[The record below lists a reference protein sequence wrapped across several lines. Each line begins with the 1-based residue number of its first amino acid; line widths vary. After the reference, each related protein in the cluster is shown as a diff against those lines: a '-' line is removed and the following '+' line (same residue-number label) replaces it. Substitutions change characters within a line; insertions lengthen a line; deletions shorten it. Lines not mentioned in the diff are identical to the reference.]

1 MKKRSIVMLSIII
14 IGLGFSACAKKVD
27 VAQQRYEYNRANS
40 AASEAHR
47 GLDKE

>member
-1 MKKRSIVMLSIII
+1 MKKSIVLLSIII

-40 AASEAHR
+40 AAADAHR

>member
-1 MKKRSIVMLSIII
+1 MKRSIMMLSIII
-14 IGLGFSACAKKVD
+14 VGLGFSACAKKVD

-40 AASEAHR
+40 AALEAHR